1 MFVEFFVL
9 SIIIFFLALGV
20 SCQGLFKSEET
31 FNNLNKFCK
40 AYVGIPKVGCS
51 QLISPRSFWKSLSV
65 CKLSLLI
72 ESFCGYTVERSIRY
86 PRYLKGEWCCD
97 LSSAISS
104 PWLVKLVL
112 TSLPNKLNWDSEGE
126 ANNMSSM

>member
-40 AYVGIPKVGCS
+40 AYVGIFKVGHS
-51 QLISPRSFWKSLSV
+51 QLIFPRSFWKSLSV
-65 CKLSLLI
+65 CKLFFLI
-72 ESFCGYTVERSIRY
+72 ESFCGFTVERSIRY
-86 PRYLKGEWCCD
+86 LRYLKGEWCCN
-97 LSSAISS
+97 LSFVISN
-104 PWLVKLVL
+104 P
-112 TSLPNKLNWDSEGE
+112 
-126 ANNMSSM
+126 